1 MGQFVE
7 RLIRA
12 AQLDVNL
19 YEEVEKDKG
28 AMKQSIGVIV
38 LSNLAAAIGTYS
50 YGGWGQLVI
59 RTFWALVLWYVGA
72 FIIYV
77 VGTKV
82 FPEPQT
88 NADHGE
94 LLRTMGFASAP
105 GLIRIFGVMPAVTGI
120 VFLGAM
126 IWTLVATVL
135 AVRQALDYQSTL
147 RAVGVS
153 VVGWLIQTLV
163 LILILSLT
171 SGAASQ
177 TGPMP

>member
-1 MGQFVE
+1 MGRFFD
-7 RLIRA
+7 RIIRA
-12 AQLDVNL
+12 VQLDVSL

-28 AMKQSIGVIV
+28 AMVQAVGVIV
-38 LSNLAAAIGTYS
+38 LSNLAAAVGTYS
-50 YGGWGQLVI
+50 YGGWGQLAA
-59 RTFWALVLWYVGA
+59 RTVWALLLWYVGA
-72 FIIYV
+72 FFIYV
-77 VGTKV
+77 IGTKV

-88 NADHGE
+88 RADHGE

-105 GLIRIFGVMPAVTGI
+105 GLIRVLGALPAITGI

-153 VVGWLIQTLV
+153 VIGWLIQTFV
-163 LILILSLT
+163 LILVLTMT

-177 TGPMP
+177 TGPTP